1 MIVEA
6 GWIILIPLNIEYW
19 GIYYL
24 TKLQVPHIVYIIGF
38 SGLMGLPGTMLL
50 EFLVAKLREL
60 KGMVTCSFL
69 TLVVAF
75 NLYFAMVP
83 AGVGS

>member
-1 MIVEA
+1 
-6 GWIILIPLNIEYW
+6 
-19 GIYYL
+19 
-24 TKLQVPHIVYIIGF
+24 
-38 SGLMGLPGTMLL
+38 MGLPGTMLL

-69 TLVVAF
+69 MLVVAF

-83 AGVGS
+83 AGVRS

>member
-50 EFLVAKLREL
+50 EFLVAKLRKL
-60 KGMVTCSFL
+60 KGTATYSFL
-69 TLVVAF
+69 MLVFAF